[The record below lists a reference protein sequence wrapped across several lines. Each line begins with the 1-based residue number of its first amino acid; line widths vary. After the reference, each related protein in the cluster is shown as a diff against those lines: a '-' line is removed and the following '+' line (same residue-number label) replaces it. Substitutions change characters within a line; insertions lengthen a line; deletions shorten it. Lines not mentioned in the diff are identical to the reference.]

1 MGVSKNRGKK
11 LPKWMVKIMEN
22 PIKMDD
28 SGLPLFLETPKYQM
42 KYQGAQ
48 SWCHCWFVRTI
59 LDRLEFCSMDG
70 GRRLHRI
77 LSFGDLVPIITS
89 HVLFLFLRAMN
100 APSLLLSTF
109 CFLFGISS
117 DEWIKVNGQDIFTR
131 HRLMWYDV
139 VSAKKSYIYHIYP
152 GSPVDQRKNAL

>member
-1 MGVSKNRGKK
+1 MDGENNGKK
-11 LPKWMVKIMEN
+11 NLLKWMIRGYHYFWKHPN
-22 PIKMDD
+22 N
-28 SGLPLFLETPKYQM
+28 PKYQM

-117 DEWIKVNGQDIFTR
+117 DVVVHEILSYDMKFFNGKLLR
-131 HRLMWYDV
+131 
-139 VSAKKSYIYHIYP
+139 
-152 GSPVDQRKNAL
+152 